1 MTLTDNTSRSSS
13 TLKALGSIA
22 LILLIVGGLNW
33 AMVGLFEVDLVAAL
47 FGAMTALSR
56 LIYVLVGAAALYGL
70 VLLVQLNR
78 RF

>member
-1 MTLTDNTSRSSS
+1 MPLTDHTSRSSS

-56 LIYVLVGAAALYGL
+56 IIYVLVGAAALYGL